1 MTRLRCS
8 GVRAWGVSCVALLVS
23 LLVTD
28 VSDAE
33 GITGASAVQKASP
46 PLDEV
51 VVVGEK
57 LPQVQQRIFDVE
69 DHFNALYNQLN
80 TRHEFDVQCVSEAP
94 TMSNIRRRLCKAT
107 YVARAEREESIAFLE
122 GHAAPPAELV
132 AQLHRDEYR
141 KNMLEVVRKS
151 PQLQRLLL
159 ERAALAARYR
169 QVTQD
174 RFKGHWILFNE

>member
-1 MTRLRCS
+1 VT
-8 GVRAWGVSCVALLVS
+8 LLFS
-23 LLVTD
+23 LLAVD
-28 VSDAE
+28 AGAAE
-33 GITGASAVQKASP
+33 GMTAASASQKAAP

-57 LPQVQQRIFDVE
+57 LHQMQQRIFDIE

-80 TRHEFDVQCVSEAP
+80 TQHEFDVRCVSEAP

-132 AQLHRDEYR
+132 ALMRRDEYR
-141 KNMLEVVRKS
+141 KNMLEVVRRN
-151 PQLQRLLL
+151 PQLQRLLK
-159 ERAALAARYR
+159 ERAALEARYKE
-169 QVTQD
+169 VTQE
-174 RFKGHWILFNE
+174 RFKGQRILFDE